1 MKYFQGIA
9 DDILVIGFEKDG
21 SDHDAA
27 LNAVC
32 THANRVNLYLNDKNV
47 YFIVP

>member
-1 MKYFQGIA
+1 MFQAKTDEIFSDMRDFAQGKA

-32 THANRVNLYLNDKNV
+32 ACAKEVN
-47 YFIVP
+47 